1 MNNPFNMTND
11 LNGFRASIGNSVAAY
26 DHNIDVLNTG
36 VIRRR
41 VESTKKAAQTL
52 AKGSELLRTGLETEG
67 ALVGGKAIGAAG
79 KAIYGAVKDRL
90 GSGVTDAIDS
100 AVSDAKSAVSK
111 ATGGA
116 SDSVLGGGSTSAP
129 AAPGGDVA
137 SPIGGNNVNPEF
149 RAGQGTEMKSQELD
163 DVSSER
169 PFIDETPDP
178 YGRADTSQR
187 VFGET
192 KDDMDDMDDAPDT
205 VGDGINTQ
213 PRTDLTETKTGDAGD
228 VVSSD
233 AADLGADI
241 SADAA
246 DAAQAG
252 ASAASG
258 AADVAS
264 AAGSTLT
271 NVTSAAASAASDG
284 VDALLTSSSA
294 AETALTEIA
303 SSTSWIPFVG
313 EIMGGIAAVGGL
325 VTAGIGI
332 YDDVKGGA
340 QEAAADLMP
349 TRAPN
354 LPSANLS
361 GSYIAPIQSSV
372 NV

>member
-1 MNNPFNMTND
+1 MNNPFTMTND

-41 VESTKKAAQTL
+41 VEATKQAAQTL

-79 KAIYGAVKDRL
+79 KAIYASVKSKL

-100 AVSDAKSAVSK
+100 AVSDAKSAASR

-116 SDSVLGGGSTSAP
+116 SDSILGGGSATPAPSAP
-129 AAPGGDVA
+129 GDVA
-137 SPIGGNNVNPEF
+137 TPSGGSNVNPEF
-149 RAGQGTEMKSQELD
+149 RAGQGQEMKSQELD

-192 KDDMDDMDDAPDT
+192 KDDMDDMDDT

-271 NVTSAAASAASDG
+271 NVASTAASAASDG
-284 VDALLTSSSA
+284 VDALLSSSSA
-294 AETALTEIA
+294 AETALSEIA
-303 SSTSWIPFVG
+303 SSTSWIPFIG
-313 EIMGGIAAVGGL
+313 EIMGGVAAVGGL

-349 TRAPN
+349 TRASN

-361 GSYIAPIQSSV
+361 GSYIAPIKSSV